1 MALAAAT
8 AETWGIAGSTFL
20 PAYLVIAATVGAG
33 SICARRAL
41 AEPGATRP
49 LADLTDHPHD
59 VAYLAGGGELA
70 VWSALC
76 AMHLRGTLTAAGGA
90 VHAAGRLDA
99 AADALEK
106 AIHATADT
114 PVGRQRLMFH
124 RWVRP
129 ALATIDERLV
139 AGGFLLSDDHRRR
152 IRWVGFLMLGVA
164 VLGLVRV
171 LAEIAQ
177 ARSVG
182 PLVTALLA
190 VTAVGV
196 VQVTIAPRRTRRGNR
211 ALAAL
216 RDRHRALAPERAP
229 DWQSHGPA
237 DAALGIGLFGT
248 KALAAAA
255 PGFAREVAPQ
265 VAAASGNGS
274 ARLAVSG
281 GGGGGRGGGDR
292 G

>member
-1 MALAAAT
+1 
-8 AETWGIAGSTFL
+8 
-20 PAYLVIAATVGAG
+20 
-33 SICARRAL
+33 
-41 AEPGATRP
+41 
-49 LADLTDHPHD
+49 
-59 VAYLAGGGELA
+59 
-70 VWSALC
+70 
-76 AMHLRGTLTAAGGA
+76 
-90 VHAAGRLDA
+90 
-99 AADALEK
+99 
-106 AIHATADT
+106 
-114 PVGRQRLMFH
+114 MFH

-196 VQVTIAPRRTRRGNR
+196 VQVTTAPRRTRRGNR

-229 DWQSHGPA
+229 DWQLHGPA

-265 VAAASGNGS
+265 VAATGGNGR

-281 GGGGGRGGGDR
+281 GGGGDRGGGNR